1 MLDMVTDRCA
11 SACLF
16 ALLAKLYPGPLGFSC
31 YVMLA
36 LDLSSHYCIVY
47 SQLLQGT
54 ASHKRMGDDTNWLL
68 KIYYHNQYVLFLCCV
83 LNETFF
89 VMAYLYHFATQGDAP
104 AASFLAVVQA
114 VGYICAPGMLLKQY
128 LNVLQLMTGCRR
140 IAEFDMASRAQPAAK
155 PTRAA
160 K

>member
-1 MLDMVTDRCA
+1 MR
-11 SACLF
+11 
-16 ALLAKLYPGPLGFSC
+16 G
-31 YVMLA
+31 
-36 LDLSSHYCIVY
+36 
-47 SQLLQGT
+47 QLLQGT

-89 VMAYLYHFATQGDAP
+89 VMAYLYHFATQGVAP
-104 AASFLAVVQA
+104 AAAYLPLVKA
-114 VGYICAPGMLLKQY
+114 VGYLCAPGMLLKQY

-140 IAEFDMASRAQPAAK
+140 IAEFDATTRALAARQAAGAAK
-155 PTRAA
+155 PARPGAQ